1 MQDGERQRRQ
11 KDLDDL
17 TARFE
22 QKTGERERVL
32 GLFRR
37 GRIDDRTLD
46 QPLDLINSEAIA
58 FHAGIEAA
66 TRARSAGDGRRLRP
80 NIQQT
85 SPKTRRN
92 VGPRGACTRAD
103 KKGFQRAVC
112 RPTTILPRNV
122 STTGS

>member
-46 QPLDLINSEAIA
+46 QPLDLINSEAFA
-58 FHAGIEAA
+58 FHAGIETA

-80 NIQQT
+80 NI
-85 SPKTRRN
+85 
-92 VGPRGACTRAD
+92 
-103 KKGFQRAVC
+103 
-112 RPTTILPRNV
+112 
-122 STTGS
+122 